1 MDLIIFTISMVALIY
16 GADFVIKE
24 SERIALHFNIS
35 SFVIGAT
42 LVAVGTSLPEMAVSM
57 SASAKGSSD
66 IAVANVIGSTIFN
79 ISLVLGLVFLL
90 AKKIN
95 PHRDLFAKDSAWS
108 LFPILIFILMGIDG
122 KLSMFDGILFLL
134 LMGAYVMF
142 LINSNSL
149 EEDIDEELL
158 KEKFN
163 WLKTTILLLI
173 GFIFVIVGANFAI
186 DSVGNIARSFGI
198 SEWIIGLFLVAF
210 GTSLPEL
217 TISIKSALNNNADLA
232 IGNIIGSNVANFTMV
247 LGLSAII
254 NPLNVNFSSYYF
266 DITAAFIA
274 TLMLVFITAN
284 KLYNKSAG
292 IALLVILGLV
302 IQNSLV

>member
-1 MDLIIFTISMVALIY
+1 MDFLIFIIAMAALIY

-57 SASAKGSSD
+57 SASAKGSAD

-90 AKKIN
+90 AKNIEPK
-95 PHRDLFAKDSAWS
+95 RDLFAKDSAWS
-108 LFPILIFILMGIDG
+108 IFPILIFILMGIDG
-122 KLSMFDGILFLL
+122 RISMFDGILFICM
-134 LMGAYVMF
+134 MGAYLLF
-142 LINSNSL
+142 LINSNSI
-149 EEDIDEELL
+149 EESDEDLS
-158 KEKFN
+158 KDKFN
-163 WLKTTILLLI
+163 WIKTLVLLLI

-186 DSVGNIARSFGI
+186 DSAGNIARGFGI

-217 TISIKSALNNNADLA
+217 IISVKSAINNNADLA

-247 LGLSAII
+247 LGLSSII
-254 NPLNVNFSSYYF
+254 NPLNVDFNSYLF
-266 DITAAFIA
+266 DISAAFIVS
-274 TLMLVFITAN
+274 LMLVFITAN

-292 IALLVILGLV
+292 IALLVVLGLV
-302 IQNSLV
+302 IQNSL

>member
-1 MDLIIFTISMVALIY
+1 MDLIIFTISMAALIY

-42 LVAVGTSLPEMAVSM
+42 LVAIGTSLPEMAVSM
-57 SASAKGSSD
+57 SASAKGSAD

-122 KLSMFDGILFLL
+122 KLSMFDGVLFLL

-149 EEDIDEELL
+149 EEDIDEDLL

-163 WLKTTILLLI
+163 WLKIAILLLI
-173 GFIFVIVGANFAI
+173 GFVFVIVGANFAI
-186 DSVGNIARSFGI
+186 DSAGNIARSFGV
-198 SEWIIGLFLVAF
+198 SEWMIGLFLVAF

-217 TISIKSALNNNADLA
+217 TISIKSAINNNADLA

-254 NPLNVNFSSYYF
+254 NPLNIDFSSYYF

-292 IALLVILGLV
+292 IALLVILALV
-302 IQNSLV
+302 IQNSLA

>member
-1 MDLIIFTISMVALIY
+1 MDIFIFIISMAALIY
-16 GADFVIKE
+16 GADFVINQ
-24 SERIALHFNIS
+24 SEKIAVHFNIS

-57 SASAKGSSD
+57 SASAKGSAD
-66 IAVANVIGSTIFN
+66 IAVANVIGSTILN

-90 AKKIN
+90 AKKVQ
-95 PHRDLFAKDSAWS
+95 PKRDLFAKDSAWS

-122 KLSMFDGILFLL
+122 KLSMIDGILFLF
-134 LMGAYVMF
+134 LMGAYLLF
-142 LINSNSL
+142 LIDSNSMD
-149 EEDIDEELL
+149 EIDEDLQ

-163 WLKTTILLLI
+163 WRKTALLLII

-186 DSVGNIARSFGI
+186 ESATSIARSFGI

-217 TISIKSALNNNADLA
+217 IISVKSAINNNTDLA

-247 LGLSAII
+247 LGLSSII
-254 NPLNVNFSSYYF
+254 NPLNVDFNSYLF
-266 DITAAFIA
+266 DISAAFIVS
-274 TLMLVFITAN
+274 LMLVFITAN

-292 IALLVILGLV
+292 IALLVVLGLV

>member
-1 MDLIIFTISMVALIY
+1 MDLIIFTISMAALIY

-57 SASAKGSSD
+57 SASAKGSAD

-79 ISLVLGLVFLL
+79 IALVLGVVFLI
-90 AKKIN
+90 AKKIS
-95 PHRDLFAKDSAWS
+95 PERDLFAKDSAWS
-108 LFPILIFILMGIDG
+108 IFPILVFILMGIDG
-122 KLSMFDGILFLL
+122 KLSMIDGILFLC
-134 LMGAYVMF
+134 LMGAYLLF
-142 LINSNSL
+142 LIKSNNV
-149 EEDIDEELL
+149 EEIDEDLL

-163 WLKTTILLLI
+163 WIKTILLLLI
-173 GFIFVIVGANFAI
+173 GFVFVIAGANFAI
-186 DSVGNIARSFGI
+186 DSAGNIARSFGI

-217 TISIKSALNNNADLA
+217 IISVKSAMKNNADLA

-247 LGLSAII
+247 LGLSSII
-254 NPLNVNFSSYYF
+254 NPLNVDFNSYMF
-266 DITAAFIA
+266 DITAAFIVS
-274 TLMLVFITAN
+274 LMLVFIMAN